1 MKKAKRFLTGLLSA
15 ALALSLCAMPAM
27 AENSGTSTTPQ
38 PSTAVWTRDT
48 GSITIHKYEYNGEVK
63 PDSTGEEEDATKLP
77 ADANPLKDATFT
89 AYQVWNENTLR
100 EYYSASSDKA
110 QPNVDDLIEKI
121 NGNYV
126 VKDETKTP
134 KVAEGTTDVDGI
146 ATLKNDEN
154 STDLPLGLYL
164 VVETQ
169 SPASVTTR
177 CKPFLVSVPMT
188 RIGATKPGEEW
199 LYDVH
204 VYPKNKTDY
213 GEITLIKKGQVGN
226 GEANETLSGVTFKL
240 YKFVG
245 TKTEG
250 KISPFTTTNY
260 TDDLNDTT
268 MMWKQI
274 KKSSTASGDNTGT
287 EFGANGLLTTGS
299 EGSDL
304 GKITVSGLSAGYYC
318 FVEQGVGSN
327 KAFITDQTPHYFEV
341 KNGSSQEITVANNG
355 EVTTKGNDEK
365 NLELTVTDP
374 RPDVEKKV
382 KDRAPAKDGDE
393 YVEASDYS
401 VGDNVPYKV
410 TVKVPEVLL
419 TATPKENE
427 ADNFVFEVTDTP
439 ENLKNN
445 QDVKVYTS
453 ANEEYKGAGVNISY
467 DAPENGFTAKFTQA
481 ALQELVG
488 TKADGSYND
497 TFTITYTATLLKGAD
512 MTVNGNKNTINLKY
526 SNKIDADG
534 KINPDTSEIED
545 GAVVYTFSI
554 HVDKRG
560 EKNDGDPLPG
570 VKFNVY
576 KKVAEGTPD
585 AVKGSTIGITGEDK
599 DNWFVKVV
607 IDDKKNDDTKYDL
620 VTGPGGKAQV
630 DGLANGTYYLVETA
644 TVNGYNL
651 LSGPVKVT
659 IQVSYKKS
667 WTVKNDYVDG
677 KLVHQKETEDE
688 EYFGGKPG
696 APGNG
701 YILTTIINR
710 KGFNLPT
717 TGGFG
722 TLLFSGIGVLLVVAG
737 VGVLLSLKKKN
748 RT

>member
-27 AENSGTSTTPQ
+27 AEESGTQTTPQ

-48 GSITIHKYEYNGEVK
+48 GSITIHKYEFNGADNEK
-63 PDSTGEEEDATKLP
+63 KTATGESNDDVP
-77 ADANPLKDATFT
+77 NGANPLKDATFT
-89 AYQVWNENTLR
+89 AYQVWDKDALS
-100 EYYSASSDKA
+100 EYYNGSSDKKL
-110 QPNVDDLIEKI
+110 PSVDSLIKMES
-121 NGNYV
+121 GNYV
-126 VKDETKTP
+126 VESETKTP
-134 KVAEGTTDVDGI
+134 KVAEGTTDVNGI
-146 ATLKNDEN
+146 ATLKKDIQDEN

-177 CKPFLVSVPMT
+177 CTPFLVSVPMT
-188 RIGATKPGEEW
+188 RIGTTKPGEEW

-226 GEANETLSGVTFKL
+226 GEASETLSGVTFKL

-245 TKTEG
+245 TKTGG
-250 KISPFTTTNY
+250 KISPFTTTNH

-287 EFGANGLLTTGS
+287 EIGPEGLLTTSNVG
-299 EGSDL
+299 E
-304 GKITVSGLSAGYYC
+304 ITVSGLSAGYYC
-318 FVEQGVGSN
+318 FVEQGVGNN

-341 KNGSSQEITVANNG
+341 KGETSQEITVANDG
-355 EVTTKGNDEK
+355 TVTEK
-365 NLELTVTDP
+365 ADSTAAANLKLTVTDP

-382 KDRAPAKDGDE
+382 KDRAPAENGDD
-393 YVEASDYS
+393 YVKASDYS
-401 VGDNVPYKV
+401 VGDEIPYKI
-410 TVKVPEVLL
+410 TVKVPQALL
-419 TATPKENE
+419 NAKVESD
-427 ADNFVFEVTDTP
+427 ANFVFEVKDTP
-439 ENLKNN
+439 ENLEDKN
-445 QDVKVYTS
+445 VKAISSTGEVVTEGVAITPDS
-453 ANEEYKGAGVNISY
+453 KPNDKGGI
-467 DAPENGFTAKFTQA
+467 GFTASFTQA
-481 ALQELVG
+481 ALKALVG
-488 TKADGSYND
+488 EEGD

-560 EKNDGDPLPG
+560 EKKDGDALPG

-576 KKVAEGTPD
+576 KEVAKGTPD

-620 VTGPGGKAQV
+620 VTGPDGKAQV

-659 IQVSYKKS
+659 IQVSYSES
-667 WTVKNDYVDG
+667 WTAKDDYVGD
-677 KLVHQKETEDE
+677 KLVHHEETLHK
-688 EYFGGKPG
+688 EYFGGKEG

-748 RT
+748 RA

>member
-213 GEITLIKKGQVGN
+213 GNITLIKKGQVGN

-355 EVTTKGNDEK
+355 EVTPKGNDEK

-382 KDRAPAKDGDE
+382 KDRVPASDEEKDQ
-393 YVEASDYS
+393 YVKASDYS
-401 VGDNVPYKV
+401 VGDEIPYKV
-410 TVKVPEVLL
+410 TVKVPQALL
-419 TATPKENE
+419 NATVAND
-427 ADNFVFEVTDTP
+427 ANFVFEVKDTP
-439 ENLKNN
+439 EHLEDK
-445 QDVKVYTS
+445 DVKAISITGAEVTTGVKITPD
-453 ANEEYKGAGVNISY
+453 AEYNVKGGK
-467 DAPENGFTAKFTQA
+467 GFTASFTQA
-481 ALQELVG
+481 ALKELVG
-488 TKADGSYND
+488 AGD

-512 MTVNGNKNTINLKY
+512 MTIDGNKNTINLKY

-534 KINPDTSEIED
+534 KINPGTSEIED

-554 HVDKRG
+554 HVKKLG
-560 EKNDGDPLPG
+560 ENANGEPLPN

-576 KKVAEGTPD
+576 KEVAAGTVG
-585 AVKGSTIGITGEDK
+585 AVKGSTIGITGEDADK
-599 DNWFVKVV
+599 DFVKVV
-607 IDDKKNDDTKYDL
+607 IDDTENDDTKYDL
-620 VTGPGGKAQV
+620 VTNNNGEAKV

-659 IQVSYKKS
+659 IQVSYSKS
-667 WTVKNDYVDG
+667 WKAKDDYVGD
-677 KLVHQKETEDE
+677 KLVHHEETLHE
-688 EYFGGKPG
+688 EYFGGTKTT
-696 APGNG
+696 PGNG

-748 RT
+748 RA